1 MTAPVPSSDAGGLP
15 LDLDRIEARSNPVA
29 TDYSTLPRRDLEF
42 WLAALEAEAVNARAL
57 VAAKDREL
65 KWIAVRNGDL
75 EAEVQQLRKRVN
87 VCSAGTTGCI
97 VDHEK
102 VGGWCSDGL
111 GSTEGVGVPLPIY
124 ERDL

>member
-1 MTAPVPSSDAGGLP
+1 MTTEPSTEPDGLWF
-15 LDLDRIEARSNPVA
+15 RSEARKNA
-29 TDYSTLPRRDLEF
+29 KY
-42 WLAALEAEAVNARAL
+42 WLSEMRALEAE
-57 VAAKDREL
+57 VATLHLDMAKVE
-65 KWIAVRNGDL
+65 IRNSEL